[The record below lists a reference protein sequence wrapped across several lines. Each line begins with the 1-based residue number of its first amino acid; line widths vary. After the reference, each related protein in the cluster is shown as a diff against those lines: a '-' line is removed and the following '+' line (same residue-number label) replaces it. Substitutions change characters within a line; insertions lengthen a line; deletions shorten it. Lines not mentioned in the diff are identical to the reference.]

1 MAFNIAEYLVTDDL
15 TILLGLIAATVFL
28 VNNLYKPQPL
38 VHPILLGR
46 QSDVGRARNPGE
58 SAVYRNYTTG
68 LMGRFPLRPSKD
80 VAILADLVRPE
91 TEGPRTL
98 WSTKISNHGFQDR
111 VASVG
116 TGLIRLASLK
126 PHESTVLLLLND
138 CVEFLLSDLALASHS
153 ILTYTLSS
161 STLLTPVLESHH
173 PTAVITHAFMLP
185 SLLELIYDH
194 CDVSVQ
200 HTIIVVGEPSAS
212 ALSSVASNVTV
223 LNFADVEREGTRTQK
238 ILSPVPTPSDVFTV
252 SFYEAENGLI
262 QGAQLTHANITA
274 GVAALHALL
283 PAANAFTP
291 LDTITSAHSLSTT
304 YGRTVA
310 YTALYEGTSF
320 ATLATS
326 AAYHIGDKP
335 EVLDSKDAISGT
347 QYPIPS
353 PTILFVKP
361 EHLKAIATDVIKQA
375 ARSWLLYPFAW
386 RHKIS
391 GATEGFIT
399 KESLWDRVVF
409 DGARTK
415 ILGPTA
421 ATLRAVIVSG
431 GPVEAS
437 LMTPARIALSVP
449 IVNVLSH
456 SLVSGPLLASHAFDL
471 QDFPPASTKSGIE
484 LPAHTG
490 PPGVNVEVKLVDVD
504 DEAVENG
511 ADPVGVVFVR
521 GPPVGKL
528 VNVDS
533 GYVDVPAQNS
543 EEDEGWTGLG
553 LRAKVHTNGA
563 FVVMTD

>member
-38 VHPILLGR
+38 
-46 QSDVGRARNPGE
+46 SDVGRARNPGE

-194 CDVSVQ
+194 SDVSVQ

-449 IVNVLSH
+449 IVT
-456 SLVSGPLLASHAFDL
+456 
-471 QDFPPASTKSGIE
+471 TKSGAE

-490 PPGVNVEVKLVDVD
+490 PPGVNVEVKLVGVD
-504 DEAVENG
+504 DEAVENE

>member
-1 MAFNIAEYLVTDDL
+1 MSLFNVSEYLATDDL

-58 SAVYRNYTTG
+58 SAVYRNYSTG
-68 LMGRFPLRPSKD
+68 LMGRFPVRPGKD
-80 VAILADLVRPE
+80 VHILADLVRPE
-91 TEGPRTL
+91 TEAPRTL
-98 WSTKISNHGFQDR
+98 WSTKITNHSFQDR

-116 TGLIRLASLK
+116 TGLLRLASLK
-126 PHESTVLLLLND
+126 PRESSVLILLND
-138 CVEFLLSDLALASHS
+138 CIEFLLADLALASHS
-153 ILTYTLSS
+153 IVSYTLSS
-161 STLLTPVLESHH
+161 ATLLSSVLESHR
-173 PTAVITHAFMLP
+173 PNAIITHAFMLP
-185 SLLELIYDH
+185 QLLELVYENSDRT
-194 CDVSVQ
+194 VQ
-200 HTIIVVGEPSAS
+200 HTIVVVGEPSPQ
-212 ALSSVASNVTV
+212 ALASVASNITI
-223 LNFADVEREGTRTQK
+223 LKFADVEREGVRVEK
-238 ILSPVPTPSDVFTV
+238 ILSPIPKPTDVFSI

-262 QGAQLTHANITA
+262 QGAQLTHANVTA
-274 GVAALHALL
+274 GVAAIHALL

-304 YGRTVA
+304 YGRTIA

-320 ATLATS
+320 ATLVSS
-326 AAYHIGDKP
+326 ANYHGGDKP
-335 EVLDSKDAISGT
+335 NALDSKDAISGT

-353 PTILFVKP
+353 PTVLFLRP
-361 EHLKAIATDVIKQA
+361 EHLKAIATDVIKEG

-386 RHKIS
+386 RHKVS
-391 GATEGFIT
+391 GVSEGFVT
-399 KESLWDRVVF
+399 KESLWDRVLF

-431 GPVEAS
+431 GSIEAS

-449 IVNVLSH
+449 VINVLSH
-456 SLVSGPLLASHAFDL
+456 PLVSGPVLASHAFDL
-471 QDFPPASTKSGIE
+471 QDFPAEKTKSHTT

-490 PPGVNVEVKLVDVD
+490 PPGINVEVKLVGVD
-504 DEAVENG
+504 DEAVEKG
-511 ADPVGVVFVR
+511 GDPVGVVFVR

-528 VNVDS
+528 VNVD
-533 GYVDVPAQNS
+533 GYENIPSQTTDD
-543 EEDEGWTGLG
+543 EEGWTGTG
-553 LRAKVHTNGA
+553 LRAKVQTNGS